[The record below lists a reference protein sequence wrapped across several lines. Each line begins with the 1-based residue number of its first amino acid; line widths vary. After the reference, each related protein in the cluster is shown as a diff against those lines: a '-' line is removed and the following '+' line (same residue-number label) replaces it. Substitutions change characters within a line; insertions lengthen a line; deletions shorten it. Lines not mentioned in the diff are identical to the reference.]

1 MPLRNGDHGYGGV
14 SKALHWLTVGL
25 IVAQLLV
32 GYSMSTEDPAAEA
45 AADRAHEAGE
55 RCEATQDTDAA
66 EAEEER
72 CEEAADR
79 REDALDERAGDD
91 GASPLHVGL
100 GLAILLLGVAR
111 VLWRRVGGLPP
122 WAEAL
127 SPAERTLEA
136 WLEKGLL
143 LSLFLMPLSGL
154 WLVLGDGPV
163 AVHVATHVGFF
174 VVVALH
180 VGLVLKHTVVQRDR
194 HLARML

>member
-14 SKALHWLTVGL
+14 SKLLHWLTVGL
-25 IVAQLLV
+25 ILGQFLV

-45 AADRAHEAGE
+45 AADRAHQAEKA
-55 RCEATQDTDAA
+55 CEATEDSEAA

-79 REDALDERAGDD
+79 REDALDEAADE
-91 GASPLHVGL
+91 GASALHVGL
-100 GLAILLLGVAR
+100 GVAILLMGVAR

-127 SPAERTLEA
+127 SAGERTLEA

-163 AVHVATHVGFF
+163 GLHVATHVGFF

-180 VGLVLKHTVVQRDR
+180 IGLVLKHTVVQRDR